1 MGAALLCVRD
11 VCGGRRAGRRAL
23 VSLSLLLVGCF
34 EPVDFN
40 NLVDIGVSEAGAG
53 AGAGVSGVMMT
64 AGTWAGTQAGV
75 MMAGV
80 RAGTQAGVMTAGALA
95 GALAGARAGTQA
107 GVMTAGVSAPSSSA
121 LVGSWESVGA
131 DLAPLL
137 SAAPFNLTR
146 LSATFADDG
155 SFVVS
160 GENADR
166 LTFDLSGSFEV
177 TPAPGALS
185 SAQGVIHEVT
195 LTQTAPERAVSE
207 GIWRVEGDTLTYEVV
222 QVNPPLSG
230 QSPPTRAGGFGSSTN
245 GMFGVDNVQ
254 TYRRVR

>member
-11 VCGGRRAGRRAL
+11 VCGWGRRAL
-23 VSLSLLLVGCF
+23 VSLSLLVVGCF

-64 AGTWAGTQAGV
+64 AGARAGTQAGV

-80 RAGTQAGVMTAGALA
+80 MT
-95 GALAGARAGTQA
+95 AGARAGTQA
-107 GVMTAGVSAPSSSA
+107 GVMMAGVMTAGVMTAGVSAPPSSA
-121 LVGSWESVGA
+121 LVGSWESAGA

-137 SAAPFNLTR
+137 SAPPFNLTR

-155 SFVVS
+155 SFVVN

-207 GIWRVEGDTLTYEVV
+207 GVWRVEGDTLTYEVV
-222 QVNPPLSG
+222 RVEPPLSG
-230 QSPPTRAGGFGSSTN
+230 QSPPTRVGGFGSSTN